1 MKKPINKFYHFILH
15 ILTSCSHKEKYDW
28 IQNRQKKK
36 TKKPDLDE
44 EEEKP
49 KGIKSKR
56 DTSKDCKTVFVGNLP
71 VNTDKKVS
79 SFKCHTSRRNCLI
92 KLLKGIVTKL
102 CYVTKTCELC
112 ISFITWYW

>member
-79 SFKCHTSRRNCLI
+79 SFNKDLWALYLVYNLI
-92 KLLKGIVTKL
+92 LIVWTIGNALVKY
-102 CYVTKTCELC
+102 C
-112 ISFITWYW
+112 

>member
-1 MKKPINKFYHFILH
+1 MKKPINIFYHFILH

-92 KLLKGIVTKL
+92 KVLKGIVT
-102 CYVTKTCELC
+102 
-112 ISFITWYW
+112 SFVM